1 MKTKTQREIGLA
13 IMSIG
18 LIIGIYAVITALSE
32 LYDISIL
39 IFLIGIVINDWGV
52 YRLLGFYESTYG
64 KIEK

>member
-1 MKTKTQREIGLA
+1 MKTKTQRAIGLA

-18 LIIGIYAVITALSE
+18 LIIAIYAIIATLNE

-52 YRLLGFYESTYG
+52 YRLLGFYETSYG

>member
-1 MKTKTQREIGLA
+1 MKTKTQRTIGLA

-18 LIIGIYAVITALSE
+18 LIIGIYAIIATLNE

-64 KIEK
+64 KIEE

>member
-18 LIIGIYAVITALSE
+18 LIIGIYAVIATLSE

-39 IFLIGIVINDWGV
+39 IFLVGIIVNDWGV

>member
-1 MKTKTQREIGLA
+1 MKIQTQRTIGLV
-13 IMSIG
+13 IMGIG
-18 LIIGIYAVITALSE
+18 LIIGIYAVIATLNE

>member
-1 MKTKTQREIGLA
+1 MKTKTQRIIGLA
-13 IMSIG
+13 MMSIG
-18 LIIGIYAVITALSE
+18 LIIGIYAIIATLNE